1 MSTFSCMIVE
11 DEPLAQNV
19 LRQFIHQHPS
29 LQLSA
34 ICDDA
39 FEAHRQMEQH
49 KIDILFLDVNLP
61 KLSGINLLRSLPQPP
76 AVIFTTAYPEFAV
89 EGFELD
95 AVDYL
100 VKPFSLERFLKAV
113 NKVIVQQGGSASSH
127 LQDSIF
133 VKADKKVFRIVIN
146 DILDAEALGDYVQLR
161 MSSAQHLVNSTLR
174 DLLEE
179 LPKDQFVR
187 VHKSFAIALNKI
199 EFIEGNYIR
208 IAGRD
213 IPIGATY
220 REELFAVLNRKS

>member
-1 MSTFSCMIVE
+1 MSQWSCMIVE

-19 LRQFIHQHPS
+19 LKQYIEQHPS
-29 LQLSA
+29 LQLTA

-39 FEAHRQMEQH
+39 MEAQRQLNEH
-49 KIDILFLDVNLP
+49 NIDILFLDVNLP
-61 KLSGINLLRSLPQPP
+61 GLSGIQLLRSLPHPP
-76 AVIFTTAYPEFAV
+76 SVIFTSAYPEFAV

-113 NKVIVQQGGSASSH
+113 NKAIAVPGKANTPAHGY
-127 LQDSIF
+127 IF
-133 VKADKKVFRIVIN
+133 VKADKKVFRVVID
-146 DILDAEALGDYVQLR
+146 DILDAEALGDYVKLR
-161 MSSAQHLVNSTLR
+161 MSNTQHLINSTLR

-179 LPKDQFVR
+179 LPGNQFIR

-199 EFIEGNYIR
+199 EFVEGNYIR
-208 IAGRD
+208 IAGKD

-220 REELFAVLNRKS
+220 

>member
-1 MSTFSCMIVE
+1 MIVE

-19 LRQFIHQHPS
+19 LKQYIHQHPS
-29 LQLSA
+29 LQLKVV
-34 ICDDA
+34 CDDA
-39 FEAHRQMEQH
+39 FEAHRQLAQH

-61 KLSGINLLRSLPQPP
+61 KLSGIHLLRSLPQPP

-113 NKVIVQQGGSASSH
+113 NKVIGQQSRPATG
-127 LQDSIF
+127 QVPDSIF
-133 VKADKKVFRIVIN
+133 VKADKKVFRVVLN
-146 DILDAEALGDYVQLR
+146 DILDAEALGDYVRLR
-161 MSSAQHLVNSTLR
+161 MTNTQHVVNSTLR

-179 LPKDQFVR
+179 LPQDQFIR

-199 EFIEGNYIR
+199 EFVEGNYIR
-208 IAGRD
+208 IAGKD

-220 REELFAVLNRKS
+220 REELFATLNRR

>member
-1 MSTFSCMIVE
+1 MIVE

-19 LRQFIHQHPS
+19 LKQYIEQHPS
-29 LQLSA
+29 LQLTA

-39 FEAHRQMEQH
+39 MEAQRQLNEH
-49 KIDILFLDVNLP
+49 NIDILFLDVNLP
-61 KLSGINLLRSLPQPP
+61 GLSGIQLLRSLPHPP
-76 AVIFTTAYPEFAV
+76 SVIFTTAYPEFAV

-113 NKVIVQQGGSASSH
+113 NKAIAVPGKANTPAQGY
-127 LQDSIF
+127 IF
-133 VKADKKVFRIVIN
+133 VKADKKVFRVVID
-146 DILDAEALGDYVQLR
+146 DILDAEALGDYVKLR
-161 MSSAQHLVNSTLR
+161 MSNTQHLINSTLR

-179 LPKDQFVR
+179 LPGNQFIR

-199 EFIEGNYIR
+199 EFVEGNYIR
-208 IAGRD
+208 IAGKD

-220 REELFAVLNRKS
+220 REELFAMMNRK

>member
-1 MSTFSCMIVE
+1 MSTWSCMIVD
-11 DEPLAQNV
+11 DEPLAQDV
-19 LRQFIHQHPS
+19 LKQYIHQHPS
-29 LQLSA
+29 LQLTA
-34 ICDDA
+34 VCDDA
-39 FEAHRQMEQH
+39 FEAHRLLAQQ

-61 KLSGINLLRSLPQPP
+61 KLSGIHLLRSLPQPP

-113 NKVIVQQGGSASSH
+113 NKVIARQSRAASGH
-127 LQDSIF
+127 IQDFIF
-133 VKADKKVFRIVIN
+133 VKADKKVFRVVIS
-146 DILDAEALGDYVQLR
+146 DILDAEALGDYVRLR
-161 MSSAQHLVNSTLR
+161 MAHTQHLVNSTLR

-208 IAGRD
+208 IAGKD

-220 REELFAVLNRKS
+220 REELFALLNRK

>member
-1 MSTFSCMIVE
+1 MSIWSCMIVE

-19 LRQFIHQHPS
+19 LKQYIDQHPS
-29 LQLSA
+29 LQLTA
-34 ICDDA
+34 VCDDA
-39 FEAHRQMEQH
+39 FEAHRQLTEH
-49 KIDILFLDVNLP
+49 HIDILFLDVNLP
-61 KLSGINLLRSLPQPP
+61 KLSGIQLLRSLPHPP
-76 AVIFTTAYPEFAV
+76 SVIFTTAYPEFAV

-113 NKVIVQQGGSASSH
+113 NKAIAIAGTSVSTPGPGY
-127 LQDSIF
+127 IF
-133 VKADKKVFRIVIN
+133 VKADKKVFRVVVD
-146 DILDAEALGDYVQLR
+146 DILDAEALGDYVKLR
-161 MSSAQHLVNSTLR
+161 MRNTQHLVNSTLR

-179 LPKDQFVR
+179 LPKNQFIR

-208 IAGRD
+208 MAGKD

-220 REELFAVLNRKS
+220 REELFSIMNRK

>member
-1 MSTFSCMIVE
+1 MSIWSCMIVE

-19 LRQFIHQHPS
+19 LKQYIDQHPS
-29 LQLSA
+29 LQLTA
-34 ICDDA
+34 VCDDA
-39 FEAHRQMEQH
+39 LEAHRQLIEH
-49 KIDILFLDVNLP
+49 DIDILFLDVNLP
-61 KLSGINLLRSLPQPP
+61 KLSGINLLRSLPDPP
-76 AVIFTTAYPEFAV
+76 SVIFTTAYPEFAV

-113 NKVIVQQGGSASSH
+113 NKAIAIPGKSVSAPAPGY
-127 LQDSIF
+127 IF
-133 VKADKKVFRIVIN
+133 VKADKKVFRVVVD
-146 DILDAEALGDYVQLR
+146 DILDAEALGDYVRLR
-161 MSSAQHLVNSTLR
+161 MSNTQHLINSTLR

-179 LPKDQFVR
+179 LPKNQFIR

-208 IAGRD
+208 LAGKD

-220 REELFAVLNRKS
+220 REELFAMMNMK